1 MTRQYTMNETQNM
14 VLTPDGKSSA
24 GLVQGPQENGQWTLR
39 IAVRDAATGDAREF
53 AFDTRPGS
61 MDPAQA
67 TVMALN
73 DHQFLVLP
81 GRGVDSQD
89 AAFSA
94 PIWAVDVAGA
104 QDIAGRSNAEALL
117 AKAPTKVPF
126 QDASAALRSFGLLE
140 AEVAATQV
148 GATSGLTASSGSL
161 VSSSIGG
168 APAGIQYDP
177 EFLARGETY
186 LPREESESDNLM
198 GFFTGLDLGL
208 PVLGRLARD
217 PAAMPGMGGLVV
229 VVLGAI
235 ALSRMVRRRPLP
247 FRRY

>member
-1 MTRQYTMNETQNM
+1 MQNM
-14 VLTPDGKSSA
+14 TSTPDGKSSV

-39 IAVRDAATGDAREF
+39 IAIRDAATGDAREF
-53 AFDTRPGS
+53 AFDNRPGVE
-61 MDPAQA
+61 DPAQV
-67 TVMALN
+67 TIMALN

-81 GRGVDSQD
+81 GRGVDGQD
-89 AAFSA
+89 AALSA

-104 QDIAGRSNAEALL
+104 QDIAGRSNAEALM

-140 AEVAATQV
+140 AEVVATQE
-148 GATSGLTASSGSL
+148 GASSGLTASSGSL
-161 VSSSIGG
+161 VSSSIGS

-177 EFLARGETY
+177 EFLARGETF
-186 LPREESESDNLM
+186 LSQDESESGDLM

-208 PVLGRLARD
+208 PGLGRLARD

-229 VVLGAI
+229 VVLGVI
-235 ALSRMVRRRPLP
+235 VLSRMFRRRPLP
-247 FRRY
+247 FRR